1 MLSHFLRA
9 ATPKGSNSTVTYIS
23 VNTSST
29 DLTTYTFNLS
39 GTFNPAL
46 YVFGISSEDIAATG
60 TTLSTVTFAGNS
72 ASSVVNTSV
81 NASGGNV
88 IIGAIFAYRQTS
100 SVTNPAIVLTFSATT
115 SRVAVGLWSIVDN
128 SSDTAADTK
137 SSSFTSSGSSLTN
150 DYTSLQT
157 NDVGVCVVCSG
168 DNNSV
173 TWTNATERY
182 DGTIGGENTRASG
195 ADFKT
200 TTTGN
205 RTITAASTVG
215 AGDGMILVSAVWR

>member
-1 MLSHFLRA
+1 MILSHALR
-9 ATPKGSNSTVTYIS
+9 TIPKGSNSTVTYIS
-23 VNTSST
+23 NNASSS

-46 YVFGISSEDIAATG
+46 YVMGISSERVANTG
-60 TTLSTVTFAGNS
+60 RSLSTVTFAGNS
-72 ASSVVNTSV
+72 SSSVVNTSV
-81 NASGGNV
+81 NATVGNT

-100 SVTNPAIVLTFSATT
+100 SVTNPSIVLTFNGTM
-115 SRVAVGLWSIVDN
+115 SRAVVGLWSIVDN

-137 SSSFTSSGSSLTN
+137 SSSFNSSGSSLTN
-150 DYTSLQT
+150 DYTSLQI
-157 NDVGVCVVCSG
+157 NDVGICVVSSG
-168 DNNSV
+168 DANVV

-182 DGTIGGENTRASG
+182 DLQPGAENARASG

-215 AGDGMILVSAVWR
+215 VGDGMILVSAVWR